1 MAVPKSLAFVCAI
14 IGAASLAAAPAAAQ
28 CRLCTTPS
36 TKPDDKAAGKPI
48 ELQIESSLNF
58 DRLVLSGTGQGTAVI
73 RPDGSSSAQGAIDSI
88 SGRALVGSAT
98 VHGEPGRAV
107 RVELPR
113 RITLFSL
120 SGGQITFDD
129 VASDLP
135 SLPRLDSVGNL
146 SFRFGG
152 RLTITGDADGDFR
165 GDLPIT
171 VEYL

>member
-1 MAVPKSLAFVCAI
+1 MAGAKFLALSLAAL
-14 IGAASLAAAPAAAQ
+14 GAASLVGPPVAAQ
-28 CRLCTTPS
+28 CRLCATPTTTP
-36 TKPDDKAAGKPI
+36 DKKDEAKEI

-58 DRLVLSGTGQGTAVI
+58 DRLILSGGGQGTATI
-73 RPDGSSSAQGAIDSI
+73 RPDGSSSAAGAIAGMSA
-88 SGRALVGSAT
+88 RTMVGSAT

-113 RITLFSL
+113 RINLYSL

-129 VASDLP
+129 VVSDLP
-135 SLPRLDSVGNL
+135 SLPRLDSAGNL

-152 RLTITGDADGDFR
+152 RLTISGDADGDYR